1 MPRPK
6 DHAGKDS
13 ISRRATSRAVIG
25 AVPREFKPPRDVL
38 VPTVSAVA
46 CPSCM
51 APIGE
56 KCISIT
62 NGNTCTAHP
71 SRRRM
76 AVRLRNQQL
85 GDTA

>member
-13 ISRRATSRAVIG
+13 MSRRATSRAVVG
-25 AVPREFKPPRDVL
+25 AVPYFKPPRDVN
-38 VPTVSAVA
+38 VPVVAVVA

-56 KCISIT
+56 RCISIT

-76 AVRLRNQQL
+76 AVRFRNQQL
-85 GDTA
+85 GGSV